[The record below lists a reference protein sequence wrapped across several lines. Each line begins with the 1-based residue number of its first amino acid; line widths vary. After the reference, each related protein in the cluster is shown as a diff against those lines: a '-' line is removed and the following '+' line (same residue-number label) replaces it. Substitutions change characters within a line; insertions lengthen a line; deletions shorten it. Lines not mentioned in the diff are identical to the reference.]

1 MVNFGGVGMMKIAKP
16 PCESSPVGKP
26 FQLRCSNHTFWP
38 PLLAR
43 IFKIQDLT
51 LRRPYTFWIHK
62 SINPDPEE
70 KLMLSNCQLHPKER
84 VPSQRH
90 PTYRPSFSTVSSRS
104 PKTWEIEMGTS
115 NKANVRTG
123 GQVKENLEIASI
135 CQTLLLFASLC
146 QHLCFCCSFSL
157 ETASPMW
164 LAKSEHYT
172 HTITVMVFAWCFLR
186 KQFLVVQ
193 WIPNHQVG
201 IVLAHR
207 LNSATS
213 TLPKTNIA
221 PENGWLEFGRWNS
234 FLLGRPIFRGE
245 LLVSGRVWTK
255 KPYRECSL

>member
-1 MVNFGGVGMMKIAKP
+1 MKIAKP
-16 PCESSPVGKP
+16 PCEHVPKKFDESSPVGKP

-43 IFKIQDLT
+43 TFKIQDLT

-62 SINPDPEE
+62 SINADPEE
-70 KLMLSNCQLHPKER
+70 KRMLSNCQLHPKER
-84 VPSQRH
+84 MPSQRH

-123 GQVKENLEIASI
+123 GQVKENLEIGYI
-135 CQTLLLFASLC
+135 CQTLLLFAFLC
-146 QHLCFCCSFSL
+146 QHLCFCCNFSL

-164 LAKSEHYT
+164 IAKSRTLHT
-172 HTITVMVFAWCFLR
+172 HNHHNGFAWCFLR

-201 IVLAHR
+201 ILLAHR

-221 PENGWLEFGRWNS
+221 PENGWLEFGRWNL

-255 KPYRECSL
+255 KPYRECCL